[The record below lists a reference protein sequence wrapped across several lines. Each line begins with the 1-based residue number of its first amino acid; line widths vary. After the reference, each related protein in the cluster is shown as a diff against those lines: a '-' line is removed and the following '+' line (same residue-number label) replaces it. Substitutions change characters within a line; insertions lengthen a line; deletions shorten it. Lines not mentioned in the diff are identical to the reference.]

1 LKCPQCQNLDSKV
14 IETRSV
20 GVGIRR
26 RRQCLGC
33 GFRFTTYER
42 IERKIPLVVKKDGSR
57 EPFDRLKVLHGLQ
70 LACRKRAITA
80 QTLEDAAD
88 RIENA
93 LLASG
98 GSELTADDIGGQVLA
113 ELRSLDLVGYL
124 RFASVYQDIQSPSDF
139 LLLLKP
145 WTDAEAA
152 AMRQQD
158 EE

>member
-1 LKCPQCQNLDSKV
+1 MKCPQCQNPDSKV
-14 IETRSV
+14 IETRAA

-26 RRQCLGC
+26 RRQCLDC

-57 EPFDRLKVLHGLQ
+57 EPFERLKVLQGLQ

-80 QTLEDAAD
+80 QQIEDAAE
-88 RIENA
+88 RIEHA

-98 GSELTADDIGGQVLA
+98 GNELAAEDIGAQVLG
-113 ELRSLDLVGYL
+113 ELRRLDLVSYL
-124 RFASVYQDIQSPSDF
+124 RFASVYQEVQTPSDF
-139 LLLLKP
+139 LQLLQP
-145 WTDAEAA
+145 WIDAEANS
-152 AMRQQD
+152 RQQD

>member
-1 LKCPQCQNLDSKV
+1 MKCLQCQNPDSKV

-57 EPFDRLKVLHGLQ
+57 EPFERIKVLQGLQ
-70 LACRKRAITA
+70 LACRKRAISG
-80 QTLEDAAD
+80 QDLEDAAD

-98 GSELTADDIGGQVLA
+98 GNELDAGDIGRQVLA

-124 RFASVYQDIQSPSDF
+124 RFASVYQDVQTPSDF

-145 WTDAEAA
+145 WTDAEAHL
-152 AMRQQD
+152 RQD

>member
-1 LKCPQCQNLDSKV
+1 MKCPRCQNPDSKV
-14 IETRSV
+14 IETRSA

-26 RRQCLGC
+26 RRQCLEC
-33 GFRFTTYER
+33 NFRFTTYER

-57 EPFDRLKVLHGLQ
+57 EPFDRLKELQGLQ
-70 LACRKRAITA
+70 LACRKRAISA

-88 RIENA
+88 RIEHA
-93 LLASG
+93 LLSSG
-98 GSELTADDIGGQVLA
+98 GSELAADDIGRQVLT

-139 LLLLKP
+139 LLLLEP
-145 WTDAEAA
+145 WTEAEAS
-152 AMRQQD
+152 RQG